1 MTSFNNIDEFNSTDY
16 TILTIGTFDGVHLGH
31 QKVLE
36 RLTKEAKN
44 NNLKST
50 VLTFF
55 PHPRTVLNPNKPL
68 KLINSVNERTDLL
81 SKSKIDNLIIHPFD
95 KSFSELDPEK
105 YVLEILVK
113 KLKAKIILIGY
124 DHKFGK
130 NRTADINDLKMYGEK
145 YGFKVIEIKAEE
157 ISNIAIS
164 STKIRK
170 AISEGDIST
179 AKEYLG
185 YDVSLSGKIVHGK
198 SIGRTIGFPT
208 ANLFISE
215 SYKLIPSDGVYAIFV
230 YLGLERFDGMLNIGW
245 RPTVK
250 GKKRTIEAHLFDFNK
265 DIYGSYLRVELVAII
280 RKEIEFNHLDGL
292 KEQLIKDKLAAKIIL
307 EKVNYSK

>member
-1 MTSFNNIDEFNSTDY
+1 MTSFSNIDEFNSTDY

-185 YDVSLSGKIVHGK
+185 YDVTLSGRIVHGK

-208 ANLFISE
+208 ANVEMSE
-215 SYKLIPSDGVYAIFV
+215 EYKLLPKNGVYLIQSIINKKQVF
-230 YLGLERFDGMLNIGW
+230 GMMNIGVK
-245 RPTVK
+245 PTLIESSK
-250 GKKRTIEAHLFDFNK
+250 TIEINFFDFEGDLYDRN
-265 DIYGSYLRVELVAII
+265 IRVNIKQFIRDEIKFESLEL
-280 RKEIEFNHLDGL
+280 L
-292 KEQLIKDKLAAKIIL
+292 KSQIQKDKINCNSIIDIID
-307 EKVNYSK
+307 

>member
-1 MTSFNNIDEFNSTDY
+1 MTIYNNINEFSSIDN

-36 RLTKEAKN
+36 RLTNSAKE

-55 PHPRTVLNPNKPL
+55 PHPRTILNPNKPL
-68 KLINSVNERTDLL
+68 KLINSVKERTELL
-81 SKSKIDNLIIHPFD
+81 NRSKVDNLIIHPFD
-95 KSFSELDPEK
+95 KNFSELDPEK
-105 YVLEILVK
+105 YVVEILVK

-130 NRTADINDLKMYGEK
+130 NRTADITDLKIYGKK

-170 AISEGDIST
+170 AISEGNIST
-179 AKEYLG
+179 AKKYLG
-185 YDVSLSGKIVHGK
+185 YDFSLSGKIVHGK
-198 SIGRTIGFPT
+198 SIGRTLGFPT
-208 ANLFISE
+208 ANIE
-215 SYKLIPSDGVYAIFV
+215 VKEEYKLIPKNGVYLIQSVINHNKYF
-230 YLGLERFDGMLNIGW
+230 GMMNIGIK
-245 RPTVK
+245 PTIK
-250 GKKRTIEAHLFDFNK
+250 ESSKTIEVNFFDFEGDLYHKNIEVNIK
-265 DIYGSYLRVELVAII
+265 KFIRDEIKFDSLEL
-280 RKEIEFNHLDGL
+280 L
-292 KEQLIKDKLAAKIIL
+292 KSQILKDKINCNSIIDIID
-307 EKVNYSK
+307 

>member
-1 MTSFNNIDEFNSTDY
+1 MTIYNNINEFSSTDN

-36 RLTKEAKN
+36 RLTNSAKE

-55 PHPRTVLNPNKPL
+55 PHPRTILNPNKPL
-68 KLINSVNERTDLL
+68 KLINSVKERTELL
-81 SKSKIDNLIIHPFD
+81 NRSKVDNLIIHPFD
-95 KSFSELDPEK
+95 KNFSELDPEK
-105 YVLEILVK
+105 YVVEILVK

-130 NRTADINDLKMYGEK
+130 NRTADITDLKIYGKK

-170 AISEGDIST
+170 AISEGNIST
-179 AKEYLG
+179 AKKYLG
-185 YDVSLSGKIVHGK
+185 YDFSLSGKIVHGK
-198 SIGRTIGFPT
+198 SIGRTLGFPT
-208 ANLFISE
+208 ANIE
-215 SYKLIPSDGVYAIFV
+215 VKEEYKLLPKNGVYLIQSVINHNKYF
-230 YLGLERFDGMLNIGW
+230 GMMNIGIK
-245 RPTVK
+245 PTIK
-250 GKKRTIEAHLFDFNK
+250 ESSKTIEVNFFDFEGDLYNK
-265 DIYGSYLRVELVAII
+265 KITVSIKQFIRDEIKFDSLEL
-280 RKEIEFNHLDGL
+280 L
-292 KEQLIKDKLAAKIIL
+292 KSQILKDKINCNSIIDIID
-307 EKVNYSK
+307 

>member
-1 MTSFNNIDEFNSTDY
+1 MTSFNNINEFNSTDY

-44 NNLKST
+44 NNLKSS

-105 YVLEILVK
+105 YVLEILVT

-208 ANLFISE
+208 ANVE
-215 SYKLIPSDGVYAIFV
+215 VNEGYKLLPKNGVYLIQSIINKKQVF
-230 YLGLERFDGMLNIGW
+230 GMMNIGVK
-245 RPTVK
+245 PTLIESSK
-250 GKKRTIEAHLFDFNK
+250 TIEINFFDFEGNLYDRNIHV
-265 DIYGSYLRVELVAII
+265 DIKQFIRDEIKFDSLEL
-280 RKEIEFNHLDGL
+280 L
-292 KEQLIKDKLAAKIIL
+292 KSQIQKDKINCNSIIDIID
-307 EKVNYSK
+307 

>member
-1 MTSFNNIDEFNSTDY
+1 MTIYNNINEFNSRDN

-36 RLTKEAKN
+36 RLTNTAIE
-44 NNLKST
+44 NNLEST

-55 PHPRTVLNPNKPL
+55 PHPRTILNPDKPL
-68 KLINSVNERTDLL
+68 KLINSVKERTDHLKS
-81 SKSKIDNLIIHPFD
+81 SKVDNLIIHPFD

-105 YVLEILVK
+105 YVVEILVK

-130 NRTADINDLKMYGEK
+130 NRTADISDLKEYGEK

-170 AISEGDIST
+170 AISEGNIST
-179 AKEYLG
+179 AKKYLG
-185 YDVSLSGKIVHGK
+185 YDFSLSGRIVHGN
-198 SIGRTIGFPT
+198 SIGRTLGFPT
-208 ANLFISE
+208 ANIE
-215 SYKLIPSDGVYAIFV
+215 VKEEHKL
-230 YLGLERFDGMLNIGW
+230 L
-245 RPTVK
+245 RP
-250 GKKRTIEAHLFDFNK
+250 IQA
-265 DIYGSYLRVELVAII
+265 
-280 RKEIEFNHLDGL
+280 EIEINL
-292 KEQLIKDKLAAKIIL
+292 EENLIYFLPIP
-307 EKVNYSK
+307 

>member
-1 MTSFNNIDEFNSTDY
+1 MTIYNNINEFYSKDN

-36 RLTKEAKN
+36 KLTNTAIE
-44 NNLKST
+44 NNLEST

-55 PHPRTVLNPNKPL
+55 PHPRTILNPDKPL
-68 KLINSVNERTDLL
+68 KLINSVQERTDLL
-81 SKSKIDNLIIHPFD
+81 KRSKINNLIIHPFD

-105 YVLEILVK
+105 YVAEVLVK

-130 NRTADINDLKMYGEK
+130 NRTADISDLKEYGEK

-170 AISEGDIST
+170 AISEGNIST
-179 AKEYLG
+179 AKKYLG
-185 YDVSLSGKIVHGK
+185 YDFSLSGRIVHGK
-198 SIGRTIGFPT
+198 SIGRTLGFPT
-208 ANLFISE
+208 ANIKVKE
-215 SYKLIPSDGVYAIFV
+215 EYKLHPKNGVYLIESIINKKQVF
-230 YLGLERFDGMLNIGW
+230 GMMNIGIK
-245 RPTVK
+245 PTLDK
-250 GKKRTIEAHLFDFNK
+250 SSKTIEVNFFEFEGDLYNTKITVSIKQF
-265 DIYGSYLRVELVAII
+265 I
-280 RKEIEFNHLDGL
+280 RKEIKFDSLELL
-292 KEQLIKDKLAAKIIL
+292 KSQIQKDKVNCNSIIDIID
-307 EKVNYSK
+307 

>member
-16 TILTIGTFDGVHLGH
+16 TILTIGTFDGVHIGH

-130 NRTADINDLKMYGEK
+130 NRTANINDLKIYGEK

-185 YDVSLSGKIVHGK
+185 HDVSLSGRIVHGK

-208 ANLFISE
+208 ANVEIPNGMCV
-215 SYKLIPSDGVYAIFV
+215 PSDGVYAGLYRRPDGSEHPCAIN
-230 YLGLERFDGMLNIGW
+230 LGR
-245 RPTVK
+245 RPTFYVNAEHSLL
-250 GKKRTIEAHLFDFNK
+250 EAYLMDFSGDLYGEVAVVQFVAFLRSERQFAGLDELKDQLQVDIAHARAAVATHL
-265 DIYGSYLRVELVAII
+265 
-280 RKEIEFNHLDGL
+280 
-292 KEQLIKDKLAAKIIL
+292 Q
-307 EKVNYSK
+307 

>member
-68 KLINSVNERTDLL
+68 KLINSVNERTNLL

-130 NRTADINDLKMYGEK
+130 NRTADINDLKVYGEK

-208 ANLFISE
+208 ANVE
-215 SYKLIPSDGVYAIFV
+215 VNEGYKLLPKNGVYLIQSIINKKQVF
-230 YLGLERFDGMLNIGW
+230 GMMNIGVK
-245 RPTVK
+245 PTLIESSK
-250 GKKRTIEAHLFDFNK
+250 TIEINFFDFEGNLYDRNIHV
-265 DIYGSYLRVELVAII
+265 DIKQFIRDEIKFDSLEL
-280 RKEIEFNHLDGL
+280 L
-292 KEQLIKDKLAAKIIL
+292 KSQIQKDKINCNSIIDIID
-307 EKVNYSK
+307 

>member
-1 MTSFNNIDEFNSTDY
+1 MTSFSNIDEFNSTDY

-185 YDVSLSGKIVHGK
+185 YDVTLSGRIVHGK

-208 ANLFISE
+208 ANVEVSE
-215 SYKLIPSDGVYAIFV
+215 EYKLLPKNGVYLIQSIINKKKVF
-230 YLGLERFDGMLNIGW
+230 GMMNIGVK
-245 RPTVK
+245 PTLIESSK
-250 GKKRTIEAHLFDFNK
+250 TIEINFFDFEGDLYDWN
-265 DIYGSYLRVELVAII
+265 IRVNIKQFIRDEIKFESLEL
-280 RKEIEFNHLDGL
+280 L
-292 KEQLIKDKLAAKIIL
+292 KSQIQKDKINCNSIIDIID
-307 EKVNYSK
+307 

>member
-185 YDVSLSGKIVHGK
+185 YDVSLSGRIVHGK

-208 ANLFISE
+208 ANVEVSE
-215 SYKLIPSDGVYAIFV
+215 GYKLLPKNGVYLIESIINKKQVF
-230 YLGLERFDGMLNIGW
+230 GMMNIGVK
-245 RPTVK
+245 PTLIESSK
-250 GKKRTIEAHLFDFNK
+250 TIEINFFDFEGNLYDK
-265 DIYGSYLRVELVAII
+265 NIRVNIKQFIRDEIKFESLEL
-280 RKEIEFNHLDGL
+280 L
-292 KEQLIKDKLAAKIIL
+292 KSQIQKDKINCNSIIDIID
-307 EKVNYSK
+307 

>member
-1 MTSFNNIDEFNSTDY
+1 MTSFSNIDEFNSTDY

-185 YDVSLSGKIVHGK
+185 YDVTLSGRIVHGK

-208 ANLFISE
+208 ANVEVSE
-215 SYKLIPSDGVYAIFV
+215 GYKLLPKNGVYLIESIINKKQVF
-230 YLGLERFDGMLNIGW
+230 GMMNIGVK
-245 RPTVK
+245 PTLIESSK
-250 GKKRTIEAHLFDFNK
+250 TIEINFFDFEGDLYDRN
-265 DIYGSYLRVELVAII
+265 IRVNIKQFIRDEIKFESLEL
-280 RKEIEFNHLDGL
+280 L
-292 KEQLIKDKLAAKIIL
+292 KSQIQKDKINCNSIIDIID
-307 EKVNYSK
+307 

>member
-1 MTSFNNIDEFNSTDY
+1 MTSFSNIDEFNSTDY

-130 NRTADINDLKMYGEK
+130 NRTADINVLKMYGEK
-145 YGFKVIEIKAEE
+145 YAFKVIEIKAEE

-185 YDVSLSGKIVHGK
+185 YDVTLSGRIVHGK

-208 ANLFISE
+208 ANVEVSE
-215 SYKLIPSDGVYAIFV
+215 EYKLLPKNGVYLIQSIINKKQVF
-230 YLGLERFDGMLNIGW
+230 GMMNIGVK
-245 RPTVK
+245 PTLIESSK
-250 GKKRTIEAHLFDFNK
+250 TIEINFFDFEGDLYDRN
-265 DIYGSYLRVELVAII
+265 IRVNIKQFIRDEIKFESLEL
-280 RKEIEFNHLDGL
+280 L
-292 KEQLIKDKLAAKIIL
+292 KSQIQKDKINCNSIIDIID
-307 EKVNYSK
+307 

>member
-130 NRTADINDLKMYGEK
+130 NRTADINDLKVYGEK

-185 YDVSLSGKIVHGK
+185 YDVSLSGRIVHGK

-208 ANLFISE
+208 ANVE
-215 SYKLIPSDGVYAIFV
+215 VNEGYKLLPKNGVYLIQSIINKKQVF
-230 YLGLERFDGMLNIGW
+230 GMMNIGVK
-245 RPTVK
+245 PTLIESSK
-250 GKKRTIEAHLFDFNK
+250 TIEINFFDFEGNLYDRNIHV
-265 DIYGSYLRVELVAII
+265 DIKQFIRDEIKFDSLEL
-280 RKEIEFNHLDGL
+280 L
-292 KEQLIKDKLAAKIIL
+292 KSQIQKDKINCNSIIDIID
-307 EKVNYSK
+307 

>member
-1 MTSFNNIDEFNSTDY
+1 MTIYNNINEFSSTDN

-36 RLTKEAKN
+36 RLTNSAKE

-55 PHPRTVLNPNKPL
+55 PHPRTILNPNKPL
-68 KLINSVNERTDLL
+68 KLINSVKERTELL
-81 SKSKIDNLIIHPFD
+81 NRSKVDNLIIHPFD
-95 KSFSELDPEK
+95 KNFSELDPEK
-105 YVLEILVK
+105 YVVEILVK

-130 NRTADINDLKMYGEK
+130 NRTADITDLKIYGKK

-170 AISEGDIST
+170 AISEGNIST
-179 AKEYLG
+179 AKKYLG
-185 YDVSLSGKIVHGK
+185 YDFSLSGKIVHGK
-198 SIGRTIGFPT
+198 SIGRTLGFPT
-208 ANLFISE
+208 ANIE
-215 SYKLIPSDGVYAIFV
+215 VKEEYKLLPKNGVYLIQSVINHNKYF
-230 YLGLERFDGMLNIGW
+230 GMMNIGIK
-245 RPTVK
+245 PTIK
-250 GKKRTIEAHLFDFNK
+250 ESSKTIEVNFFDFEGDLYHKNIEVNIK
-265 DIYGSYLRVELVAII
+265 KFIRDEIKFDSLEL
-280 RKEIEFNHLDGL
+280 L
-292 KEQLIKDKLAAKIIL
+292 KSQILKDKINCNSIIDIID
-307 EKVNYSK
+307 

>member
-1 MTSFNNIDEFNSTDY
+1 MTIYNNINEFNSREN

-36 RLTKEAKN
+36 RLTNIAIE
-44 NNLKST
+44 NNLEST

-55 PHPRTVLNPNKPL
+55 PHPRTILNPDKPL
-68 KLINSVNERTDLL
+68 KLINSVKERSELL
-81 SKSKIDNLIIHPFD
+81 NRSKVDNLIIHPFD

-105 YVLEILVK
+105 YVFEILVE

-130 NRTADINDLKMYGEK
+130 NRTADISDLKEYGEK

-170 AISEGDIST
+170 AISEGNIST
-179 AKEYLG
+179 AKKYLG
-185 YDVSLSGKIVHGK
+185 YDFSLSGTIVHGN
-198 SIGRTIGFPT
+198 SIGRTLGFPT
-208 ANLFISE
+208 ANIVVKE
-215 SYKLIPSDGVYAIFV
+215 EYKLLPKNGVYLIQSIIDHNEYF
-230 YLGLERFDGMLNIGW
+230 GMMNIGIK
-245 RPTVK
+245 PTINKSSKSIEVNLFEFE
-250 GKKRTIEAHLFDFNK
+250 GDLYNKKITVFIKQFIRDEIKFD
-265 DIYGSYLRVELVAII
+265 SLEL
-280 RKEIEFNHLDGL
+280 L
-292 KEQLIKDKLAAKIIL
+292 KSQIQKDKVNCNSIIDIID
-307 EKVNYSK
+307 

>member
-185 YDVSLSGKIVHGK
+185 YDVSLSGRIVHGK

-208 ANLFISE
+208 ANVEVSE
-215 SYKLIPSDGVYAIFV
+215 EYKLLPKNGVYLIQSIINKKQVF
-230 YLGLERFDGMLNIGW
+230 GMMNIGVK
-245 RPTVK
+245 PTLIESSK
-250 GKKRTIEAHLFDFNK
+250 TIEINFFDFEGDLYDRN
-265 DIYGSYLRVELVAII
+265 IRVNIKQFIRDEIKFESLEL
-280 RKEIEFNHLDGL
+280 L
-292 KEQLIKDKLAAKIIL
+292 KSQIQKDKINCNSIIDIID
-307 EKVNYSK
+307 

>member
-105 YVLEILVK
+105 YVLEILVT

-185 YDVSLSGKIVHGK
+185 YDVSLSGRIVHGK

-208 ANLFISE
+208 ANVE
-215 SYKLIPSDGVYAIFV
+215 VNEGYKLLPKNGVYLIQSIINKKQVF
-230 YLGLERFDGMLNIGW
+230 GMMNIGVK
-245 RPTVK
+245 PTLIESSK
-250 GKKRTIEAHLFDFNK
+250 TIEINFFDFEGDLYDK
-265 DIYGSYLRVELVAII
+265 KISVDIKQFIRDEVRFESLEL
-280 RKEIEFNHLDGL
+280 L
-292 KEQLIKDKLAAKIIL
+292 KSQIQKDKINCNSIIDIID
-307 EKVNYSK
+307 

>member
-1 MTSFNNIDEFNSTDY
+1 MTIYNNINEFNSRDN

-36 RLTKEAKN
+36 KLTNTAIE
-44 NNLKST
+44 NNLEST

-55 PHPRTVLNPNKPL
+55 PHPRTILNPDKPL
-68 KLINSVNERTDLL
+68 KLINSVQERTDLL
-81 SKSKIDNLIIHPFD
+81 KRSKINNLIIHPFD

-105 YVLEILVK
+105 YVAEVLVK

-130 NRTADINDLKMYGEK
+130 NRTADISDLKEYGEK

-170 AISEGDIST
+170 AISEGNIST
-179 AKEYLG
+179 AKKYLG
-185 YDVSLSGKIVHGK
+185 YDFSLSGRIVHGK
-198 SIGRTIGFPT
+198 SIGRTLGFPT
-208 ANLFISE
+208 ANIKVKE
-215 SYKLIPSDGVYAIFV
+215 EYKLHPKNGVYLIESIINKKQVF
-230 YLGLERFDGMLNIGW
+230 GMMNIGIK
-245 RPTVK
+245 PTLDK
-250 GKKRTIEAHLFDFNK
+250 SSKTIEVNFFEFEGDLYNTKITVSIKQF
-265 DIYGSYLRVELVAII
+265 I
-280 RKEIEFNHLDGL
+280 RKEIKFDSLELL
-292 KEQLIKDKLAAKIIL
+292 KSQIQKDKVNCNSIIDIID
-307 EKVNYSK
+307 

>member
-105 YVLEILVK
+105 YVLEILVT

-185 YDVSLSGKIVHGK
+185 YDVSLSGRIVRGK

-208 ANLFISE
+208 ANVEVSE
-215 SYKLIPSDGVYAIFV
+215 GYKLLPKNGVYLIESIINKKQVF
-230 YLGLERFDGMLNIGW
+230 GMMNIGVK
-245 RPTVK
+245 PTLIESSK
-250 GKKRTIEAHLFDFNK
+250 TIEINFFDFEGDLYDKNIRV
-265 DIYGSYLRVELVAII
+265 DIKQFIRDEVRFESLEL
-280 RKEIEFNHLDGL
+280 L
-292 KEQLIKDKLAAKIIL
+292 KSQIQKDKINCNSIIDIID
-307 EKVNYSK
+307 

>member
-1 MTSFNNIDEFNSTDY
+1 MTIYNNINEFNSRDN

-36 RLTKEAKN
+36 RLTNSAIE
-44 NNLKST
+44 NNLEST

-55 PHPRTVLNPNKPL
+55 PHPRTILNPDKPL
-68 KLINSVNERTDLL
+68 KLINSVKERTDLL
-81 SKSKIDNLIIHPFD
+81 KRSKINNLIIHPFD

-105 YVLEILVK
+105 YVAEILVK

-130 NRTADINDLKMYGEK
+130 NRTADISDLKEYGEK

-170 AISEGDIST
+170 AISEGNIST
-179 AKEYLG
+179 AKKYLG
-185 YDVSLSGKIVHGK
+185 YDFSLSGRIVHGN
-198 SIGRTIGFPT
+198 SIGRTLGFPT
-208 ANLFISE
+208 ANIE
-215 SYKLIPSDGVYAIFV
+215 VKEEYKLLPKNGVYLIRSIIEHNEYF
-230 YLGLERFDGMLNIGW
+230 GMMNIGIK
-245 RPTVK
+245 PTLDK
-250 GKKRTIEAHLFDFNK
+250 SSKTIEVNFFEFEGDLYNTKITVSIKQFIRDEIKFD
-265 DIYGSYLRVELVAII
+265 SLEL
-280 RKEIEFNHLDGL
+280 L
-292 KEQLIKDKLAAKIIL
+292 KSQIQKDKVNCNSIIDIID
-307 EKVNYSK
+307 

>member
-68 KLINSVNERTDLL
+68 KLINSVNERTNLL

-185 YDVSLSGKIVHGK
+185 YDVSLSGRIVHGK

-208 ANLFISE
+208 ANVE
-215 SYKLIPSDGVYAIFV
+215 VNEGYKLLPKNGVYLIQSIINKKQVF
-230 YLGLERFDGMLNIGW
+230 GMMNIGVK
-245 RPTVK
+245 PTLIESSK
-250 GKKRTIEAHLFDFNK
+250 TIEINFFDFEGDLYDK
-265 DIYGSYLRVELVAII
+265 KISVDIKQFIRDEVRFESLEL
-280 RKEIEFNHLDGL
+280 L
-292 KEQLIKDKLAAKIIL
+292 KSQIQKDKINCNSIIDIID
-307 EKVNYSK
+307 

>member
-1 MTSFNNIDEFNSTDY
+1 MTSFSNIDEFNSTDY

-185 YDVSLSGKIVHGK
+185 YDVTLSGRIVHGK

-208 ANLFISE
+208 ANVEMSE
-215 SYKLIPSDGVYAIFV
+215 EYKLLPKNGVYLIQSIINKKQVF
-230 YLGLERFDGMLNIGW
+230 GMMNIGVK
-245 RPTVK
+245 PTLIESSK
-250 GKKRTIEAHLFDFNK
+250 TIEINFFDFEGDLYDRNICVNIK
-265 DIYGSYLRVELVAII
+265 QFIRDEIKFESLEL
-280 RKEIEFNHLDGL
+280 L
-292 KEQLIKDKLAAKIIL
+292 KSQIQKDKINCNSIIDIID
-307 EKVNYSK
+307 

>member
-68 KLINSVNERTDLL
+68 KLINSVNERTNLL
-81 SKSKIDNLIIHPFD
+81 SRSKIDNLIIHPFD

-185 YDVSLSGKIVHGK
+185 YDVSLSGKIVHGR

-208 ANLFISE
+208 ANVE
-215 SYKLIPSDGVYAIFV
+215 VNEGYKLLPKNGVYLIQSIINKKQVF
-230 YLGLERFDGMLNIGW
+230 GMMNIGVK
-245 RPTVK
+245 PTLIESSK
-250 GKKRTIEAHLFDFNK
+250 TIEINFFDFEGNLYDRNIRV
-265 DIYGSYLRVELVAII
+265 DIKQFIRDEIKFDSLEL
-280 RKEIEFNHLDGL
+280 L
-292 KEQLIKDKLAAKIIL
+292 KSQIQKDKINCNSIIDIID
-307 EKVNYSK
+307 

>member
-1 MTSFNNIDEFNSTDY
+1 MTIYNNINEFSSTDN

-36 RLTKEAKN
+36 RLTNTAIE

-55 PHPRTVLNPNKPL
+55 PHPRTILNPDKPL
-68 KLINSVNERTDLL
+68 KLINSVKERTELL
-81 SKSKIDNLIIHPFD
+81 NRSKVDNLIIHPFD
-95 KSFSELDPEK
+95 KNFSELDPEK
-105 YVLEILVK
+105 YVFEILVK

-130 NRTADINDLKMYGEK
+130 NRTADITDLKIYGKK

-170 AISEGDIST
+170 AISEGNIST
-179 AKEYLG
+179 AKKYLG
-185 YDVSLSGKIVHGK
+185 YDFSLSGKIVHGK
-198 SIGRTIGFPT
+198 SIGRTLGFPT
-208 ANLFISE
+208 ANIE
-215 SYKLIPSDGVYAIFV
+215 VKEEYKLLPKNGVYLIQSVINHNKYF
-230 YLGLERFDGMLNIGW
+230 GMMNIGIK
-245 RPTVK
+245 PTIK
-250 GKKRTIEAHLFDFNK
+250 ESSKTIEVNFFDFEGDLYHKNIEVNIK
-265 DIYGSYLRVELVAII
+265 KFIRDEIKFDSLEL
-280 RKEIEFNHLDGL
+280 L
-292 KEQLIKDKLAAKIIL
+292 KSQILKDKINCNSIIDIID
-307 EKVNYSK
+307 

>member
-1 MTSFNNIDEFNSTDY
+1 MTSFSNIDEFNSTDY

-185 YDVSLSGKIVHGK
+185 YDVSLSGRIVHGK

-208 ANLFISE
+208 ANVEVSE
-215 SYKLIPSDGVYAIFV
+215 EYKLLPKNGVYLIQSIINKKQVF
-230 YLGLERFDGMLNIGW
+230 GMMNIGVK
-245 RPTVK
+245 PTLIESSK
-250 GKKRTIEAHLFDFNK
+250 TIEINFFDFEGDLYDRN
-265 DIYGSYLRVELVAII
+265 IRVNIKQFIRDEIKFESLEL
-280 RKEIEFNHLDGL
+280 L
-292 KEQLIKDKLAAKIIL
+292 KSQIQKDKINCNSIIDIID
-307 EKVNYSK
+307 

>member
-130 NRTADINDLKMYGEK
+130 NRTADINDLKVYGEK

-185 YDVSLSGKIVHGK
+185 YDVSLSGRIVRGK

-208 ANLFISE
+208 ANVEVSE
-215 SYKLIPSDGVYAIFV
+215 GYKLLPKNGVYLIESIINKKQVF
-230 YLGLERFDGMLNIGW
+230 GMMNIGVK
-245 RPTVK
+245 PTLIESSK
-250 GKKRTIEAHLFDFNK
+250 TIEINFFDFEGNLYDRNIHV
-265 DIYGSYLRVELVAII
+265 DIKQFIRDEIKFDSLEL
-280 RKEIEFNHLDGL
+280 L
-292 KEQLIKDKLAAKIIL
+292 KSQIQKDKINCNSIIDIID
-307 EKVNYSK
+307 